1 MGLLNKIKNRFFLK
15 TYVINY
21 VVINYKAEL
30 IMDQNSKFVSE
41 NIISTYESKL
51 YSYIVKASSPE
62 QAEISL
68 NTMFDIYSLSYRP
81 RPKLKIISI
90 VYISNKDNKLHLF

>member
-1 MGLLNKIKNRFFLK
+1 MKILNKIRNRFFLK

-30 IMDQNSKFVSE
+30 IMDKNSKFVSE
-41 NIISTYESKL
+41 NIISTSESKL
-51 YSYIVKASSPE
+51 YSFILKDKSPE

-68 NTMFDIYSLSYRP
+68 NTIFDIYSLSYRP
-81 RPKLKIISI
+81 RPKLKVISI
-90 VYISNKDNKLHLF
+90 VDTSDRSGEIHLF